1 MSYHQISRPELGIR
15 REWQFPLPQV
25 RTLDNGMTIW
35 AYQLPGQYVLSMEL
49 VFDVALSDE
58 PTGHEGV
65 ATLACVVP
73 TRARWPTLAMHW
85 PSALSRSRR
94 IRGGAARWATR
105 CGIDVAAPYADQAVD
120 LLSEIVRIPAYEE
133 RDVERHRTLA
143 LTEIEQMRASSAPW
157 PRWACD
163 RPCGRPAPGM
173 PCRAPERRRASP
185 AWTRHRSGL
194 P

>member
-65 ATLACVVP
+65 ATLALRCSDEGTVAHP
-73 TRARWPTLAMHW
+73 GNALAE
-85 PSALSRSRR
+85 R
-94 IRGGAARWATR
+94 IESIGAEYDGGAARWATR

-143 LTEIEQMRASSAPW
+143 LTEIEQMRASS
-157 PRWACD
+157 
-163 RPCGRPAPGM
+163 G
-173 PCRAPERRRASP
+173 S
-185 AWTRHRSGL
+185 
-194 P
+194 